1 MRGSLYWAKPL
12 SVGPKNLS
20 VPPLPCFYNQGL
32 VRLGELGVASVGWE
46 QGQGPLY
53 EAPEL
58 GQP

>member
-1 MRGSLYWAKPL
+1 MRGSLYRAKPL
-12 SVGPKNLS
+12 FFGPNNLS
-20 VPPLPCFYNQGL
+20 VPTLPCVCYQGL

-58 GQP
+58 